1 VLLTWLYASETFRGK
16 NVGSVVSE
24 LVDELAAFL
33 RISEAEPNTLTA
45 CTLDKRLD
53 EFLLM

>member
-1 VLLTWLYASETFRGK
+1 
-16 NVGSVVSE
+16 VVSE

-33 RISEAEPNTLTA
+33 GISEAEPNTLTA